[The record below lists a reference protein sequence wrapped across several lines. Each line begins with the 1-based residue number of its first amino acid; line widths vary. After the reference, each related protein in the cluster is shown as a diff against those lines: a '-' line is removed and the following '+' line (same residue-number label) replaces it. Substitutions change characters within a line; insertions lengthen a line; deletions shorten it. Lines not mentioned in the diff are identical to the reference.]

1 MSGAK
6 RILAIFIFAAVLV
19 AATTFSTY
27 TIGLVAL
34 QQNQMSAEARFS
46 LQQLEELISTLKDLE
61 TGQRGY
67 LLTGEEKYL
76 EPYRQALARVDRD
89 LEQLRQLARKRTL
102 PTNTVERIAQ
112 LSQLKLAELN
122 ETIQQQRAHGLEA
135 ALMIVRSD
143 RGKKLMDELRDQ
155 IGRMQSLE
163 QAAFFKA
170 MHAARLTAIWRT
182 AIFVAGGLANL
193 AFLGWAFRNVSDEI
207 TRREAAVTE
216 TTRQKELLS
225 TTLASI
231 GDGVIITDSK
241 GHITFL
247 NTEAQKLTGWSISEA
262 HGRPLPEVFQIVN
275 EATRKPVENPVDKVL
290 RLGTVVGLANH
301 TILIARDGRET
312 PIDDSAAPIRVQGG
326 PLEGVVLV
334 FRDFTEQKNAE
345 EVLTR
350 SKDELEQLVAVRTA
364 KLQEMI
370 SELQH
375 VSYAITHDMR
385 APLRAMSAFTQILSE
400 EAPSLSPEAADY
412 CRRIGSAAN
421 RLDKLIE
428 DTLSYTRTVQEDL
441 KLEPV
446 DLSRLLRGLIET
458 YPNLQSDK
466 ADIEIEGELPV
477 VLGNEALLTQCF
489 SNLLGNAVKFVALG
503 VRPRVRI
510 QSEKLDHSIRIWII
524 DNGIG
529 IAEQYRERIFHMF
542 QRLSN
547 EYEGTGIGLAIVRKV
562 TERMGGGVGV
572 ESEPGQGSRFWITLR
587 VPA

>member
-6 RILAIFIFAAVLV
+6 RILTIFIFAAVLV

-76 EPYRQALARVDRD
+76 EPYRQALARVDHD

-102 PTNTVERIAQ
+102 PADTVEHIAQ

-122 ETIQQQRAHGLEA
+122 ETIEQQRAHGLEA

-143 RGKKLMDELRDQ
+143 RGKKLMDELRGQ

-170 MHAARLTAIWRT
+170 MHSGRLTAIWRT
-182 AIFVAGGLANL
+182 AIFIGGGLANF

-207 TRREAAVTE
+207 TRREAAAIE

-241 GHITFL
+241 GDITFL

-262 HGRPLPEVFQIVN
+262 HGRPLLEVFRIVN

-290 RLGTVVGLANH
+290 RIGTVVGLANH

-326 PLEGVVLV
+326 SLEGVVLV

-345 EVLTR
+345 EVLAR
-350 SKDELEQLVAVRTA
+350 SKDELEQLVAIRTA

-400 EAPSLSPEAADY
+400 EAPSLSPEAAD
-412 CRRIGSAAN
+412 R
-421 RLDKLIE
+421 
-428 DTLSYTRTVQEDL
+428 
-441 KLEPV
+441 
-446 DLSRLLRGLIET
+446 SRSR
-458 YPNLQSDK
+458 Y
-466 ADIEIEGELPV
+466 V
-477 VLGNEALLTQCF
+477 VLR
-489 SNLLGNAVKFVALG
+489 AVF
-503 VRPRVRI
+503 R
-510 QSEKLDHSIRIWII
+510 
-524 DNGIG
+524 
-529 IAEQYRERIFHMF
+529 
-542 QRLSN
+542 
-547 EYEGTGIGLAIVRKV
+547 
-562 TERMGGGVGV
+562 
-572 ESEPGQGSRFWITLR
+572 
-587 VPA
+587 